1 MKGQKMS
8 KEERMAMIKK
18 EALIEMNQLNKEIKV
33 ERTIKTFII
42 CLIIITLVTIVK
54 MFFGTVEINNIFGYP
69 SSKGRFYKLSINNEI
84 ITTDY
89 TLKHTIPLIPHLVN
103 LNSYL
108 IGSSN
113 IIEDKDGTYFY
124 PNNSEKYIIDI
135 KSYTCYKEGYRV
147 ECKDQNREMK
157 ETDDT
162 KYTNLTI
169 TRTNNPYEEV
179 YNGKFT
185 NDITPYVQE
194 KGVYCVE
201 VTATYSLVETKVY
214 FYFVRD

>member
-1 MKGQKMS
+1 M
-8 KEERMAMIKK
+8 
-18 EALIEMNQLNKEIKV
+18 IEMNQLNKEIKV
-33 ERTIKTFII
+33 ERTIKTFIV
-42 CLIIITLVTIVK
+42 CSIIIILVAIIKV
-54 MFFGTVEINNIFGYP
+54 FFGTIEINNLFGYP
-69 SSKGRFYKLSINNEI
+69 PSQSRFYKLSINNEI
-84 ITTDY
+84 ITTGY
-89 TLKHTIPLIPHLVN
+89 TLKHTIPVIPHLVN

-157 ETDDT
+157 ETTDT

-179 YNGKFT
+179 YSGEFK
-185 NDITPYVQE
+185 NDITSYVQE

-201 VTATYSLVETKVY
+201 VTAQYSLVETKVY
-214 FYFVRD
+214 FYFVRK